1 MQWSRSLPRILRIS
15 KPESQQMSFFSR
27 FISESIAR
35 MEDAQVVDVL
45 DIALLEVQGGTMLL
59 GGKVQGI

>member
-1 MQWSRSLPRILRIS
+1 
-15 KPESQQMSFFSR
+15 MSFFSR